1 MILSG
6 KLLSA
11 PQIPQS
17 FPDCF
22 IRGERMR
29 LRRKYWPV
37 IFIAPFFIVYGIFNL
52 FPLIFSFYI
61 SLTKWKGYGPM
72 TFTGLFNYRSLLKDA
87 AFYRSIGNSFV
98 IVLEAMIPIQSL
110 GLLLALL
117 LNYGVIRFGRRYI
130 RNVMFLPYLT
140 APVAIGLI
148 FSILLD
154 QNFGAVNQFLSRV
167 GLIKQNIDWLHT
179 SSLAK
184 PLVAFIT
191 NWRYIGYT
199 SVIYLAGLQS
209 VPRELF
215 EAAKAD
221 GATTTQAILRI
232 VLPLLRPIII
242 FEVTNGIIGCLKIFE
257 EPYMLFGNYKGGVG
271 NAAQTMNMKY
281 LDTAFMARQTSYGAA
296 TGYAMFVVIMAFT
309 LLYFRIVN
317 RKEEF

>member
-1 MILSG
+1 M
-6 KLLSA
+6 K
-11 PQIPQS
+11 
-17 FPDCF
+17 
-22 IRGERMR
+22 IRIK
-29 LRRKYWPV
+29 RKYWPV
-37 IFIAPFFIVYGIFNL
+37 VFIAPFFIIYGIFNL

-72 TFTGLFNYRSLLKDA
+72 TFIGIANYRSLFKDA
-87 AFYRSIGNSFV
+87 AFYRSILNSFV
-98 IVLEAMIPIQSL
+98 IVLEAMIPIQTL
-110 GLLLALL
+110 GLILALL
-117 LNYGVIRFGRRYI
+117 LNYGIIRFGKRYI

-154 QNFGAVNQFLSRV
+154 QNFGAVNKFLSDIGIIR
-167 GLIKQNIDWLHT
+167 QNIDWLHT

-215 EAAKAD
+215 EAAKTD
-221 GATTTQAILRI
+221 GASTAQSIFHI
-232 VLPLLRPIII
+232 VLPLLKPIII
-242 FEVTNGIIGCLKIFE
+242 FQVTNGIIGCLKIFE

-271 NAAQTMNMKY
+271 NAAQTMNMKF
-281 LDTAFMARQTSYGAA
+281 LDTAFVARQTSYGAA
-296 TGYAMFVVIMAFT
+296 TGYAMFVIIMLFT
-309 LLYFRIVN
+309 LVYFSIIN
-317 RKEEF
+317 RREGL